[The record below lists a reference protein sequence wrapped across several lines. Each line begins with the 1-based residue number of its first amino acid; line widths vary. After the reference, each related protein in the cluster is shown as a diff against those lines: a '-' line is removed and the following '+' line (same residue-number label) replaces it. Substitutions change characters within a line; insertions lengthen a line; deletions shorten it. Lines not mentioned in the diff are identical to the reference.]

1 MMAIG
6 FLFIDEDGY
15 LKYEYS
21 DFFFI
26 ENKVIMYIE

>member
-6 FLFIDEDGY
+6 FVFIDEDGY

-21 DFFFI
+21 DFSLL
-26 ENKVIMYIE
+26 KMKL